1 MTGRHEA
8 AHRDLAFDLSY
19 PRATSTGLQR
29 GLRTITDE
37 SILHRLA
44 PLDWMN
50 PPTNTAKTIIPTI
63 INAGQIVSL
72 VGQGG
77 TGKSLLMFDIA
88 MALAT
93 GQSVLGH
100 PPAEPMSVL
109 YIDVENPVGEVFTR
123 RDNLGY
129 QDSSLERLT
138 YYHMPDLPALDTKS
152 GGKFIETLV
161 EWHSPELVI
170 FDTISKLVA
179 GEESKSDTWQ
189 DLYKYSLVP
198 LRQTNCA
205 AVILDHQGHDASKGA
220 RGSSA
225 KRDNVDLQWIQ
236 ACNGDLITLK
246 RDKCRTLHDT
256 EMLKIRRGGTPL
268 GHAIETD
275 PVRDCIAFL
284 DSIGFTGG
292 RPTAER
298 VLANHNRHW
307 PKSVVTAAVRQRKA
321 ALNGTAQ
328 NAA

>member
-1 MTGRHEA
+1 
-8 AHRDLAFDLSY
+8 LAFDLSY
-19 PRATSTGLQR
+19 LRATSTGLQR

-37 SILHRLA
+37 SILDKLA

-50 PPTNTAKTIIPTI
+50 PPTNTAKTIIPEI
-63 INAGQIVSL
+63 VNAGQIVSL

-77 TGKSLLMFDIA
+77 TGKSLLMFDIGMA
-88 MALAT
+88 MAT

-100 PPAEPMSVL
+100 TPAEPMSVL
-109 YIDVENPVGEVFTR
+109 YIDMENPIGEVYTR
-123 RDNLGY
+123 RANLGY
-129 QDSSLERLT
+129 QDNSLERLT
-138 YYHMPDLPALDTKS
+138 YYHMPDLPALDTKA
-152 GGKFIETLV
+152 GGRFIEAMA
-161 EWHSPELVI
+161 ERHSPDLVI

-198 LRQTNCA
+198 LRQNNCA
-205 AVILDHQGHDASKGA
+205 ALILDHQGHDSSKGA

-236 ACNGDLITLK
+236 GCNGDLITLK

-256 EMLKIRRGGTPL
+256 ETLKIRRGGTPL
-268 GHAIETD
+268 RHTIEID
-275 PVRDCIAFL
+275 PVQECITFL

-298 VLANHNRHW
+298 ELAAHNRHW
-307 PKSVVTAAVRQRKA
+307 PKSVVTEAVRQRKA
-321 ALNGTAQ
+321 TQTGTA
-328 NAA
+328 